1 MKKIINGKLYN
12 TETAT
17 ELGSY
22 WNGYPHGDFSFVMET
37 LYIKKTGEYFLH
49 GEGGPLTEYCN
60 YVGNNRCFGSDICP
74 YTKAEAKEWAAKVLS
89 VEEYEKIFGE
99 VEE

>member
-1 MKKIINGKLYN
+1 MKKIINGKVYN

-22 WNGYPHGDFSFVMET
+22 WNGYPHGDFAYASET
-37 LYIKKTGEYFLH
+37 LYIKKTGEYFLYC
-49 GEGGPLTEYCN
+49 EGGPLSEYAE
-60 YVGNNRCFGSDICP
+60 YVGRDRCFGSYIYP
-74 YTKAEAKEWAAKVLS
+74 YSKATAKEWAAEKLS
-89 VEEYEKIFGE
+89 AEEYEKIFGE